1 MTRLNDNSPL
11 AVAANDGHMLRIV
24 EPIESAKIL
33 R

>member
-24 EPIESAKIL
+24 ESIDNAKSL